1 MDEGKQ
7 RSGFHGDLYL
17 SSICLLIATWTRIEG
32 VYAIFVSAVY
42 LLIANGQRKINRF
55 FTFST
60 PIILILIAGMIG
72 FLMVDS
78 LAAHHLRLDRL
89 TNELTQFV
97 PVYHSLRDHLKELI
111 ALSDGWMAEFFHH
124 VRTLLWFM
132 PLSIIFNSI
141 WESFFYPYALV
152 YAIGF
157 IGLRQRLKEDRRIG
171 YFLWLSVLS
180 IIVLYVHLLQ
190 TWLIHHRFM
199 VILILPSCVIV
210 GFGIDNILRYLQ
222 HRFKWNADK
231 TVKAM
236 IVLIVLFALP
246 KTLAPRE
253 RDKAIFEKA
262 GQIIAQQK
270 ADDQTARIMAACS
283 TVHRWVYFYA
293 HKDYPG
299 TSCATGLCDNIPS
312 GYGSL
317 VAKLR
322 ATGTQYVL
330 YEEKKWPKDKFD
342 LMHSPFQ
349 TDFDIVG
356 RWRHRDTGEVLLLKL
371 K

>member
-1 MDEGKQ
+1 MI
-7 RSGFHGDLYL
+7 RL
-17 SSICLLIATWTRIEG
+17 S
-32 VYAIFVSAVY
+32 V
-42 LLIANGQRKINRF
+42 
-55 FTFST
+55 FST
-60 PIILILIAGMIG
+60 PIILILVAGAIG
-72 FLMVDS
+72 FMLVDP
-78 LAAHHLRLDRL
+78 LAAHHLRLDKV

-111 ALSDGWMAEFFHH
+111 AQSDGWMAEFFHH
-124 VRTLLWFM
+124 VRTLVWFM

-180 IIVLYVHLLQ
+180 IVVLYVHLLQ

-330 YEEKKWPKDKFD
+330 YEEKKWPKDTID